1 MLYVGYVLEIRLGIN
16 SIIDNVVTS
25 DLIRMCAFG
34 SALYHCHNWRG
45 RFVSLCRMH
54 RPCRVIRP
62 DYAICAQFLFRD
74 VIILFPR
81 QTCVYMLLSEG
92 FNFRHLRSDVTDAH
106 PSRPYYLTAWLH
118 IYDSR
123 RQIDLRRSGY
133 HSTQPR
139 RVISRKDQRD
149 PVLGIF

>member
-1 MLYVGYVLEIRLGIN
+1 MLYVDYVLEIRLGVN

-25 DLIRMCAFG
+25 DLIRMCVFGSALYHCHNWREKFVPLYCNVVTSDQIRMCVFG

-74 VIILFPR
+74 VIILFLR

-92 FNFRHLRSDVTDAH
+92 L
-106 PSRPYYLTAWLH
+106 L
-118 IYDSR
+118 I
-123 RQIDLRRSGY
+123 
-133 HSTQPR
+133 
-139 RVISRKDQRD
+139 
-149 PVLGIF
+149 LGICGQT

>member
-1 MLYVGYVLEIRLGIN
+1 M
-16 SIIDNVVTS
+16 TS
-25 DLIRMCAFG
+25 ALIRMCVFG

-54 RPCRVIRP
+54 WPCRVIRP

-92 FNFRHLRSDVTDAH
+92 FINFRHLRSDVTDVH

-123 RQIDLRRSGY
+123 RQTDLRRSGY
-133 HSTQPR
+133 YSTQPR

-149 PVLGIF
+149 PVFGIFKGALCSFF